1 MFIFS
6 YSTDDVT
13 YTDMFSVSSN
23 YDDDSYYIFTLPNTL
38 SGTLYVRV
46 SDTIRTPG
54 VYNESTVYVDEL
66 FVRIHSDSGI
76 SPSAPRDLTVTTLS
90 YDSIELHWLDTCD
103 YEMGF
108 YVERSPDGSNNWEQ
122 VGSTAPDTT
131 YFVDTNLSPG
141 TAYFY
146 RVQAFNAFGKSG
158 YTEVAGV
165 TTIQVEALHIDS
177 LDSSSELRRNYW
189 GAITTITVVDHYG
202 SAVSGATVNGSWDNG
217 DTNTCV
223 TDSSG
228 QCTLSNAKLKI
239 ANVSSTTF
247 TVIDLLKNGYI
258 YDIESNTI
266 SSIEVLRP

>member
-1 MFIFS
+1 
-6 YSTDDVT
+6 
-13 YTDMFSVSSN
+13 MFSVSTN
-23 YDDDSYYIFTLPNTL
+23 YDDNSYYIFNLPNTL

-46 SDTIRTPG
+46 TDTLRTPG
-54 VYNESTVYVDEL
+54 VFNENTIYVDEL
-66 FVRIHSDSGI
+66 FLRIHADPGI
-76 SPSAPRDLTVTTLS
+76 NPSAPQNLTASALS

-108 YVERSPDGSNNWEQ
+108 YVERSPDGINDWEQ
-122 VGSTAPDTT
+122 IGSTAPDTN
-131 YFVDTNLSPG
+131 YFVDNSLSPD
-141 TAYFY
+141 TTYFY
-146 RVQAFNAFGKSG
+146 RVQAFNAAGISG
-158 YTEVAGV
+158 YTSIAGS
-165 TTIQVEALHIDS
+165 TTLYVEALHIDS